1 METSPSTFGLI
12 LDPKIAD
19 LSGRHSN
26 YQPDAVHQ
34 DLKDLQPILL
44 IYARKSGVS
53 RQIRLHPGLLPKGY
67 CVCTSCLLRN
77 LMNKATPIVQHLQIL
92 ALFVSFVDTDR

>member
-53 RQIRLHPGLLPKGY
+53 RQIRLHLPSPKRLL
-67 CVCTSCLLRN
+67 CMHILLAQ
-77 LMNKATPIVQHLQIL
+77 K
-92 ALFVSFVDTDR
+92 FDE